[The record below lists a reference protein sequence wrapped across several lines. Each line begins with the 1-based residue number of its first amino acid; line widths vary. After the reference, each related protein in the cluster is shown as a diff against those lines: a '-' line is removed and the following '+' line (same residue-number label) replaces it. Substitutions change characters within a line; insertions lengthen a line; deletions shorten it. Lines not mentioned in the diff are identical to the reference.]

1 MKRILFRADALK
13 KIGTGDLMSLIQLSK
28 YFAKDGW
35 EVSFLTKKTQAS
47 INMLEAN
54 SIKDVFFIEPNKSLS
69 SEIEM
74 INSIG
79 DKNKVPAFFMEITER
94 RMTDY
99 ENLISIPFKAC
110 VCFDGFV
117 PKDFVFVLDWGI
129 NSQSLYDQ
137 ELNPSVKYLLGP
149 RYVIL
154 PISFNHEIISQRKY
168 SNATQNVLVAMGGGD
183 EYNLTLKIVTD
194 LLELNSLTLHII
206 LGAGYEY
213 EDSLSKLLSNS
224 CLKYKTYKNIKN
236 MFAKYMECDV
246 GIGAGGLISS
256 ELVATKTPTILIS
269 TYEHQIERCQ
279 FFDNKG
285 LVIYLGHKEYDKRL
299 LQNFVKT
306 PIIPKSSID
315 FNSNEIINQ
324 FNIKYRR
331 FYANSNPD

>member
-1 MKRILFRADALK
+1 MKRILFRADALR

-35 EVSFLTKKTQAS
+35 EVSFLTKKTRAS
-47 INMLEAN
+47 INMLEAH
-54 SIKDVFFIEPNKSLS
+54 SIKNVFFIEPNKSLS
-69 SEIEM
+69 YEIEM
-74 INSIG
+74 INSIAE
-79 DKNKVPAFFMEITER
+79 KNKISAFFMEITER
-94 RMTDY
+94 KITDY

-110 VCFDGFV
+110 VCFNGFI

-129 NSQSLYDQ
+129 NAQSLYNQ
-137 ELNPSVKYLLGP
+137 ELNPNVKFLLGP
-149 RYVIL
+149 KYVIL
-154 PISFNHEIISQRKY
+154 PISFDDEIISQRKY
-168 SNATQNVLVAMGGGD
+168 SNTTQNVLIAMGGGD
-183 EYNLTLKIVTD
+183 EHNITLKIVTD
-194 LLELNSLTLHII
+194 LIDYHSLTLHII

-213 EDSLSKLLSNS
+213 EDSLSKLLVKSK
-224 CLKYKTYKNIKN
+224 LKYNIHKNIKN
-236 MFAKYMECDV
+236 MFLKYMKCDV

-285 LVIYLGHKEYDKRL
+285 LAIYLGHKEYEKNL
-299 LQNFVKT
+299 LHKYVKT
-306 PIIPKSSID
+306 PKIPESSID
-315 FNSNEIINQ
+315 FSTNETIKQ

>member
-47 INMLEAN
+47 LNMLKAH
-54 SIKDVFFIEPNKSLS
+54 SIKNVFFIESNQSFS

-79 DKNKVPAFFMEITER
+79 AKNEISAFFMEISEKK
-94 RMTDY
+94 MTDY

-110 VCFDGFV
+110 VCFDGFF

-129 NSQSLYDQ
+129 NAKSLYDQ
-137 ELNPSVKYLLGP
+137 KLNPQVKFLLGP
-149 RYVIL
+149 QYVIL
-154 PISFNHEIISQRKY
+154 PITFDHEIISQRKY
-168 SNATQNVLVAMGGGD
+168 ANTFQKILIAMGGCD
-183 EYNLTLKIVTD
+183 ENNITSKIITD
-194 LLELNSLTLHII
+194 LLDCHSLTLNII
-206 LGAGYEY
+206 LGAGYEH
-213 EDSLSKLLSNS
+213 EDSLLKLLDKSKL
-224 CLKYKTYKNIKN
+224 KYIIHKNIKN
-236 MFAKYMECDV
+236 MFSKYMECDV

-256 ELVATKTPTILIS
+256 ELIATKTPTILIS

-279 FFDNKG
+279 FFHNKG
-285 LVIYLGHKEYDKRL
+285 LAIYLGHKEYNKKL
-299 LQNFVKT
+299 LQKYVKT
-306 PIIPKSSID
+306 PKIPKLSID
-315 FNSNEIINQ
+315 FNSNEIIKQ

-331 FYANSNPD
+331 FYANSKPD